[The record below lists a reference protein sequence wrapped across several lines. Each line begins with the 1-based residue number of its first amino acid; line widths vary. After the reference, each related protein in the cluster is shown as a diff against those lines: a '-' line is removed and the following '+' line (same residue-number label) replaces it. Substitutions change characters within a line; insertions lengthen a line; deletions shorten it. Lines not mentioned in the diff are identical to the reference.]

1 MDPVSAAV
9 LAALASGAGE
19 EVGRQAWT
27 VRHRGRSVVVD
38 SWKLRAAASRSTSG
52 RPESGLAVRPPTA
65 SGCRPGRGGGA
76 LCGAGRIFTMLVT
89 PSAGAHA
96 SHVLDLLFRAK
107 TTIGNHHG
115 DLAGYLDWANENAR
129 VLRNQVRPTDIDRLI
144 FTPRFWRLA
153 EFGDRRD
160 RFTRDLL
167 SAELT
172 ERSEMWERAWAAL
185 KAEIDRWSSDAY
197 PIVVDTSVFI
207 HHPDKFRD
215 IAYAELL
222 GVAYEEVRLIVPRVV
237 VDELDRLKES
247 GNQQSRWRAGHTLGV
262 LDELLLRPRS
272 RVTIREAD
280 NYSEVVNDGGTPH
293 DKVTI
298 EVLFDDAHHVR
309 LEDNDD
315 EIIDRTLALQ
325 AYSRMPVWLLTMD
338 NSMAFRARM
347 LDLRVLKPTKDIGD
361 EPVNREPKPTVKTIA
376 APAR

>member
-1 MDPVSAAV
+1 
-9 LAALASGAGE
+9 
-19 EVGRQAWT
+19 
-27 VRHRGRSVVVD
+27 
-38 SWKLRAAASRSTSG
+38 
-52 RPESGLAVRPPTA
+52 
-65 SGCRPGRGGGA
+65 
-76 LCGAGRIFTMLVT
+76 MLVT

-96 SHVLDLLFRAK
+96 SHVLDLLFQAK

-115 DLAGYLDWANENAR
+115 DLTSYLDWANENAR

-153 EFGDRRD
+153 DFGDRRD

-167 SAELT
+167 SAELA
-172 ERSEMWERAWAAL
+172 ERGEVWERAWAVL

-207 HHPDKFRD
+207 HHPDKIRD

-222 GVAYEEVRLIVPRVV
+222 GVGFEQVRLVVPRVV

-247 GNQQSRWRAGHTLGV
+247 GNQQSRWRAAHTLGV
-262 LDELLLRPRS
+262 LDELLLRPLS

-280 NYSEVVNDGGTPH
+280 NLSAVIDVGGTPH

-309 LEDNDD
+309 LDDNDD
-315 EIIDRTLALQ
+315 EIIDRALALQ
-325 AYSRMPVWLLTMD
+325 AYARMPVRLLTMD
-338 NSMAFRARM
+338 TSMALRARM

-361 EPVNREPKPTVKTIA
+361 EPVKSEPKPTVKTKA

>member
-1 MDPVSAAV
+1 
-9 LAALASGAGE
+9 
-19 EVGRQAWT
+19 
-27 VRHRGRSVVVD
+27 
-38 SWKLRAAASRSTSG
+38 
-52 RPESGLAVRPPTA
+52 
-65 SGCRPGRGGGA
+65 
-76 LCGAGRIFTMLVT
+76 MLVT
-89 PSAGAHA
+89 PSPGAHA

-115 DLAGYLDWANENAR
+115 DLTSYLDWANENAR

-153 EFGDRRD
+153 DFGDRRD
-160 RFTRDLL
+160 RFTLDLL
-167 SAELT
+167 SAELA
-172 ERSEMWERAWAAL
+172 ERGEVWERAWAAL

-207 HHPDKFRD
+207 HHPDKIRD

-222 GVAYEEVRLIVPRVV
+222 GVGFEEVRLVVPRVV

-247 GNQQSRWRAGHTLGV
+247 GNQQSRWRAAHTLGV
-262 LDELLLRPRS
+262 LDELLLRPRA

-280 NYSEVVNDGGTPH
+280 NFSAVVDGGGTPH

-309 LEDNDD
+309 LQDNDD
-315 EIIDRTLALQ
+315 EIIDRALALQ
-325 AYSRMPVWLLTMD
+325 AYSRMPVRLLTMD
-338 NSMAFRARM
+338 TSMALRARM

-361 EPVNREPKPTVKTIA
+361 EPVKPEPKPTVKTKA
-376 APAR
+376 APPR